1 MIKKALLTSALLL
14 SLQPYT
20 CSAVMNS
27 GWSIS
32 SSYVWRLLDS
42 HDNTFNNG
50 SPAKILQIDR
60 TVMHRQAVFTVQRS
74 LTNKY
79 SFKTGCMYQSAT
91 PAFELDVPAL
101 DISMND
107 TNRGYVFARFLVDK
121 GQEYSMRG
129 QIVPP
134 SRIIFA
140 PFTKSQ
146 QKKLSD
152 LFLQI
157 GEGGQLHI
165 ALLQG
170 MRMKPRVY
178 SVPLEGFFDIS
189 DKILSDCSRLNK
201 MVQNYNGTVTL
212 LPDYLTK
219 EPEDASPKGFSLKPK
234 MPNDGLT
241 PIKNE
246 VLETSATDPLS
257 DLKTDKEEDKVPEV
271 QVFTPGGGV
280 ASIGDDGKPIGAD
293 AVQNKDSQDSDNL
306 GKAKPMTIGDDGKPV
321 PTNSN

>member
-1 MIKKALLTSALLL
+1 
-14 SLQPYT
+14 
-20 CSAVMNS
+20 MNS
-27 GWSIS
+27 GWSVS
-32 SSYVWRLLDS
+32 SSYVWRLLNS
-42 HDNTFNNG
+42 HDNTFNSG

-60 TVMHRQAVFTVQRS
+60 TVMHRQAVFTVKRS

-107 TNRGYVFARFLVDK
+107 MNRGYVFARFLVDK
-121 GQEYSMRG
+121 GQEYSLRG

-170 MRMKPRVY
+170 MKINPRVY

-189 DKILSDCSRLNK
+189 DKILSDCTRLNK
-201 MVQNYNGTVTL
+201 AVQNYNGTVSL
-212 LPDYLTK
+212 LPDYLTR
-219 EPEDASPKGFSLKPK
+219 EPADASPKNYSLKPK

-241 PIKNE
+241 PVKND
-246 VLETSATDPLS
+246 VLEKSDDPLS
-257 DLKTDKEEDKVPEV
+257 DLKTDDNDEKTPEV
-271 QVFTPGGGV
+271 QIFTPGGGV

-293 AVQNKDSQDSDNL
+293 AVQNKDSQKNGESSEAL
-306 GKAKPMTIGDDGKPV
+306 GKAKPMSIGEDGKPV
-321 PTNSN
+321 VSE

>member
-157 GEGGQLHI
+157 GEGGQ
-165 ALLQG
+165 
-170 MRMKPRVY
+170 
-178 SVPLEGFFDIS
+178 
-189 DKILSDCSRLNK
+189 
-201 MVQNYNGTVTL
+201 
-212 LPDYLTK
+212 
-219 EPEDASPKGFSLKPK
+219 
-234 MPNDGLT
+234 
-241 PIKNE
+241 
-246 VLETSATDPLS
+246 
-257 DLKTDKEEDKVPEV
+257 
-271 QVFTPGGGV
+271 
-280 ASIGDDGKPIGAD
+280 
-293 AVQNKDSQDSDNL
+293 
-306 GKAKPMTIGDDGKPV
+306 
-321 PTNSN
+321 